1 MEAPLTLELP
11 EITPQK
17 VQLYQKITRPSGGFA
32 MVAIDQRESLRNMFG
47 KHLPG
52 SVEDDILVEFK
63 AAVAE
68 LLSIHASAMLFD
80 RLYGW
85 PALKTAKTTG
95 NCGLILA
102 ADELVQSPG
111 ENVVDSGLDEQV
123 DLEDARL
130 QGVSALK
137 LLLIWKGEQNAQYC
151 IDTAKKFMGICRD
164 ANLLGIVEA
173 IVRPPDGSSRKVW
186 DREAALVDAAV
197 AFANVKPD
205 LYKTE
210 VPLLGN
216 GNEVEIRSQAQK
228 ISDVIPCPWVVLSSG
243 VKPERFP
250 ASVKAACR
258 GGASGFLA
266 GRGIWGDAVR
276 QTPGE
281 YRQRLKDIS
290 TARLQE
296 LVNIVDEH
304 AQPWQQIYKLG
315 TQYL

>member
-1 MEAPLTLELP
+1 
-11 EITPQK
+11 
-17 VQLYQKITRPSGGFA
+17 
-32 MVAIDQRESLRNMFG
+32 MVAIDQRESLRTMFG
-47 KHLPG
+47 KHIHG
-52 SVEDDILVEFK
+52 SVEDGILVEFK
-63 AAVAE
+63 SAVAE

-85 PALKTAKTTG
+85 QALETAKTTTG

-111 ENVVDSGLDEQV
+111 ENVVDSGLDVQV

-130 QGVSALK
+130 RGVSALK
-137 LLLIWKGEQNAQYC
+137 LLLIWKGEQNAKYC
-151 IDTAKKFMGICRD
+151 IDTAKKFMGLCREAD
-164 ANLLGIVEA
+164 LLGIVEA
-173 IVRPPDGSSRKVW
+173 IVRPPDGPQGKVW
-186 DREAALVDAAV
+186 DREVALVDAAV
-197 AFANVKPD
+197 AFSNVKPD

-210 VPLLGN
+210 VPLLGE
-216 GNEVEIRSQAQK
+216 GNEGQILSQAQK

-276 QTPGE
+276 GTPSE

-290 TARLQE
+290 IARLQK
-296 LVNIVDEH
+296 LVHIVDEN
-304 AQPWQQIYKLG
+304 AQPWQQIYK
-315 TQYL
+315 